1 MFVRRLDAVTDDV
14 SKELRIIVEP
24 VREDVPKELATMED
38 AVREESC
45 TVLA

>member
-1 MFVRRLDAVTDDV
+1 MFVRRLDAVIDDV

-24 VREDVPKELATMED
+24 VREDVPRELARRED